1 MPSRLEQINAGQQG
15 QRIDNFLIKTLKDIP
30 RSRLYRMIRKGEVRV
45 NKKRIRPEYKLQ
57 TGDLVRIP
65 PLRQQPE
72 ALESRA
78 IPADLCR
85 RLERAILFE
94 DDKVLAIDKPAGL
107 AVHSGSGLRYGL
119 IDVVREIR
127 PGSGV
132 ELVHRLDRDTSGCL
146 LLAKNRQT
154 LLLLQD
160 MLKSGSLRKLYLAIV
175 KGHWP
180 SSLRSVDLPL
190 KRMVMPNSEKKV
202 IVDDRGQQAST
213 RILDIEHFSR
223 DGVDYSR
230 LRIQLLTGRTHQI
243 RVHCQSQG
251 HEIAGDPKYG
261 DREFNRRIKALGC
274 RRMCLHASELD
285 ISATA
290 HTNAVRL
297 TAPEPDEFT
306 DLTRNER

>member
-154 LLLLQD
+154 L
-160 MLKSGSLRKLYLAIV
+160 
-175 KGHWP
+175 
-180 SSLRSVDLPL
+180 
-190 KRMVMPNSEKKV
+190 
-202 IVDDRGQQAST
+202 
-213 RILDIEHFSR
+213 
-223 DGVDYSR
+223 
-230 LRIQLLTGRTHQI
+230 
-243 RVHCQSQG
+243 
-251 HEIAGDPKYG
+251 
-261 DREFNRRIKALGC
+261 
-274 RRMCLHASELD
+274 
-285 ISATA
+285 
-290 HTNAVRL
+290 
-297 TAPEPDEFT
+297 
-306 DLTRNER
+306 